1 MDSFTLC
8 VFTGLI
14 FYTFGLKWCYEYA
27 KYWVG
32 LRARDDAHASKRT
45 RFIQNYRRFINGHPI
60 EGGLKLIATAMGL
73 IGTVTGGFQQDGSR
87 SPKVVL
93 ATIYLFFAFSG
104 LVDILNFYFPHNVSK
119 GLVKLALAQSFFVE
133 GFLFLGENNANTA
146 LFSILLAFTVW
157 TTSLVIILELMWPEM
172 KLVRAS
178 TTLLHGSWMT
188 HMIFTPNDNRYI
200 TDQNTVALLFAWHIA
215 AASAVTLCIVAATRS
230 RAPKLIME
238 EPPEIPIYDYC
249 QEPIQ
254 RM

>member
-1 MDSFTLC
+1 MDSYMLC
-8 VFTGLI
+8 ILTGLI
-14 FYTFGLKWCYEYA
+14 FYAFGLKWCYEYA

-32 LRARDDAHASKRT
+32 LRPRDDPHATKRA
-45 RFIQNYRRFINGHPI
+45 RFIQKYQRFVNSHPI
-60 EGGLKLIATAMGL
+60 EGGLKLIATAIGL
-73 IGTVTGGFQQDGSR
+73 VGTVTGGLQQDGNR

-104 LVDILNFYFPHNVSK
+104 LVDILNFYFPHNVST
-119 GLVKLALAQSFFVE
+119 GLVKLALAQSFFIE
-133 GFLFLGENNANTA
+133 GFLFLWGNIQRTA
-146 LFSILLAFTVW
+146 LFSILLALTVW
-157 TTSLVIILELMWPEM
+157 TTSLVIILELMWPQM

-188 HMIFTPNDNRYI
+188 HMIFAPHTQIVNWDTI
-200 TDQNTVALLFAWHIA
+200 ALLFSWHIA
-215 AASAVTLCIVAATRS
+215 AASAVTLCVVAVTRS